1 MCRTVLEL
9 PSVRM
14 LSTLN
19 RSRIVALQK
28 AIDVLTSGT
37 IELIRLILWF
47 PQRTV
52 RLLIVTCTQ

>member
-1 MCRTVLEL
+1 
-9 PSVRM
+9 M